1 MTDSPTAVAK
11 LRSGALQGHWV
22 VDPAASTAEFAVKHF
37 WGLVTV
43 RGRFDRL
50 SGEGSVDA
58 AGVLSGQLTMEAGS
72 VNTKNSQRDK
82 HLRSADFFDAEH
94 HPSVVLTVAEAE
106 PHDDGRLAA
115 KGTLTAAGRGV
126 PVSFTAQVEMT
137 SDDAVTLRADLEVD
151 RSAFGMTW
159 SPLGMAA
166 KQAAGTV
173 VARFTRG

>member
-1 MTDSPTAVAK
+1 
-11 LRSGALQGHWV
+11 
-22 VDPAASTAEFAVKHF
+22 VKHF

-50 SGEGSVDA
+50 SGAGSVDA
-58 AGVLSGQLTMEAGS
+58 AGVLSGQLTMESGS

-82 HLRSADFFDAEH
+82 HLRSADFFNAED
-94 HPSVVLTVAEAE
+94 HPSVVLKVVEAD
-106 PHDDGRLAA
+106 PHGDGSLAVN
-115 KGTLTAAGRGV
+115 GTLTAAGRSV

-151 RSAFGMTW
+151 RSLFGMTW

-173 VARFTRG
+173 VARFVRG